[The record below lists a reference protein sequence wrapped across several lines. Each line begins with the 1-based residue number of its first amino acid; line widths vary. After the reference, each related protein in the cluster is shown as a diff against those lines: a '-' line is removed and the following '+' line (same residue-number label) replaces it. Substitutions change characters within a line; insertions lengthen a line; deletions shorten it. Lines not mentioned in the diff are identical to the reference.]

1 VKLMKHFSVL
11 SLLRPHQWLKNL
23 MLFFPPFL
31 GGVLFKPGML
41 QKGLIPFAAF
51 CLASSFTYILND
63 ILDRDRDRLH
73 PRKRQRAI
81 ANGDISVLAALVVSL
96 LLLFP
101 TLGLAWTVSLLFL
114 EYMLLYLL
122 VSAAYSHFLKNQ
134 PIFDIFCIASG
145 FVFRLLAGGVA
156 FGVVVSD
163 WLFLSVLLL
172 ALFLS
177 AGKRLGEKQLLG
189 EDAGEHRQSL
199 DRYPPGVLE
208 ALMVLSAAAVLVTYT
223 LYVIAK
229 GKLLYTVPL
238 CCFGLF
244 RYILVVKG
252 GGSGDPT
259 LSLLKDPVLFVV
271 GLAWVLLVGFGVYG

>member
-1 VKLMKHFSVL
+1 MIFLTIIQ
-11 SLLRPHQWLKNL
+11 LLRPHQWLKNL
-23 MLFFPPFL
+23 ILFFPPFL
-31 GGVLFKPGML
+31 GGVLLQPGML
-41 QKGLIPFAAF
+41 QKGALPFLSF

-73 PRKRQRAI
+73 PHKRQRAI
-81 ANGDISVLAALVVSL
+81 ASGVITVPVALGISVLLLVPALA
-96 LLLFP
+96 
-101 TLGLAWTVSLLFL
+101 LAWSVSLLFF
-114 EYMLLYLL
+114 EYLALYLL
-122 VSAAYSHFLKNQ
+122 VSAAYSHFLKDQ
-134 PIFDIFCIASG
+134 PVFDIFCIASG
-145 FVFRLLAGGVA
+145 FVLRLLAGGEA

-177 AGKRLGEKQLLG
+177 AGKRLGEQQLLG
-189 EDAGEHRQSL
+189 EEAGEHRQSL
-199 DRYPPGVLE
+199 GRYPPGTLE
-208 ALMVLSAAAVLVTYT
+208 AMMLISGAAVLVTYT

-229 GKLLYTVPL
+229 HKLVYTVPL

-244 RYILVVKG
+244 RYLLVVKA

-271 GLAWVLLVGFGVYG
+271 GLVWALMVGVGVYG

>member
-1 VKLMKHFSVL
+1 MGSLIK
-11 SLLRPHQWLKNL
+11 LLRPHQWLKNL
-23 MLFFPPFL
+23 ILFFPPFL
-31 GGVLFKPGML
+31 GGVLLQPGML
-41 QKGLIPFAAF
+41 QKGAIPFVSF

-63 ILDRDRDRLH
+63 ILDCERDRLH

-81 ANGDISVLAALVVSL
+81 ASGAISVFAALVISVIL
-96 LLLFP
+96 LLP
-101 TLGLAWTVSLLFL
+101 ALGLAWSVSLLFF
-114 EYMLLYLL
+114 EYLALYLL

-145 FVFRLLAGGVA
+145 FVFRLLAGGEA

-177 AGKRLGEKQLLG
+177 AGKRLGEQQLLG
-189 EDAGEHRQSL
+189 DEAGEHRQSL
-199 DRYPPGVLE
+199 GRYPPGTLE
-208 ALMVLSAAAVLVTYT
+208 AMMLISAAAVLVTYT
-223 LYVIAK
+223 LYVLAK

-259 LSLLKDPVLFVV
+259 LSLLKDPVLFLV
-271 GLAWVLLVGFGVYG
+271 GLGWAFMVGFGVYVGN

>member
-1 VKLMKHFSVL
+1 MAYGIATVQ
-11 SLLRPHQWLKNL
+11 LLRPHQWLKNL
-23 MLFFPPFL
+23 ILFFPPFL
-31 GGVLFKPGML
+31 GGVLLQPGVL
-41 QKGLIPFAAF
+41 QKGAVPFISF

-81 ANGDISVLAALVVSL
+81 ASGAVSISAALVVSL
-96 LLLFP
+96 LLLIP
-101 TLGLAWTVSLLFL
+101 ALALAWSVSLLFF
-114 EYMLLYLL
+114 EYLLLYLV

-134 PIFDIFCIASG
+134 PVFDVFCIASG
-145 FVFRLLAGGVA
+145 FVFRLLAGGEA
-156 FGVVVSD
+156 FGVAVSD

-177 AGKRLGEKQLLG
+177 SGKRLGEQQLLG
-189 EDAGEHRQSL
+189 DEAGEHRQSL
-199 DRYPPGVLE
+199 GKYPPGTLD
-208 ALMVLSAAAVLVTYT
+208 AMMIISAAAVLVTYT

-244 RYILVVKG
+244 RYVLVVKG

-271 GLAWVLLVGFGVYG
+271 GLAWAVMVGWGVYG

>member
-1 VKLMKHFSVL
+1 MGSLIK
-11 SLLRPHQWLKNL
+11 LLRPHQWLKNL
-23 MLFFPPFL
+23 LLFFPPFL
-31 GGVLFKPGML
+31 GGVLLQPGML
-41 QKGLIPFAAF
+41 QKGAMPFVSF

-63 ILDRDRDRLH
+63 ILDCDRDRLH

-81 ANGDISVLAALVVSL
+81 ASGAISVSVALIVSL
-96 LLLFP
+96 LLLVP
-101 TLGLAWTVSLLFL
+101 ALALAWSVSLLFF
-114 EYMLLYLL
+114 EYLALYLL

-134 PIFDIFCIASG
+134 PVFDIFCIASG
-145 FVFRLLAGGVA
+145 FVFRLLAGGEA

-177 AGKRLGEKQLLG
+177 SGKRLGEQELLG
-189 EDAGEHRQSL
+189 EGASEHRQSL
-199 DRYPPGVLE
+199 GKYPPGTLE
-208 ALMVLSAAAVLVTYT
+208 GMMIISAAAVLVTYT

-271 GLAWVLLVGFGVYG
+271 GLSWAVMVGWGVYG